1 MKHRRER
8 KSEPRV
14 EEAAA
19 KPAPGKWIVRGGL
32 LAIAFAAY
40 FHSFGLG
47 LAQDSFALI
56 TQDARI
62 REVTGGNLA
71 LIVQKDY
78 WWPKPGDHLYRPVT
92 TASLLFNYAVLG
104 NGASPA
110 GYHWVNFLLH
120 GLNVWLVY
128 ELASRLLR
136 RAGPSFLAAALWA
149 AHPINSEA
157 VVNIVG
163 RSDLLAAM
171 SVLGGLLLYA
181 RAVEGPDG
189 PRAGSAALLF
199 GVAAAGVFAKESAAV
214 LPGMMLLW
222 DLSFGIGE
230 RRAGVARRVPYYAA
244 AAAALAVLFVARHFV
259 FSGLPWPQFVHLDNP
274 LREAGFPAAR
284 WTAIK
289 VLGLDLWLLVFP
301 LRLSSDRSYNQ
312 IPLAGAADP
321 FAWMALAAIAGIL
334 TAAVLRRR
342 RDPVMF
348 WAAGFTGIA
357 LLPTANLVTPIGTM
371 MAERF
376 LYLPA
381 AAFTIALAALAFRL
395 PSKQAATIGLAALAV
410 IYAVRS
416 NARAGDWNSN
426 LTLAEADVQT
436 APQSVRLHD
445 TLAKSLFEQGERNLD
460 RAIEEQEKAW
470 AIAAALP
477 PELSS
482 DLPPA
487 HLGIYYGAKATAL
500 GSPAN
505 ERSRPWYEKS
515 LAVLLR
521 AREISLA
528 AERSFDR
535 AQLAHG
541 KPLTARPVFKLLY
554 FQLAY
559 DYLNLGRY
567 GEALEALRY
576 GRNVD
581 PRQTDFY
588 ELMAVTH
595 QSMGRPDLAV
605 IALEQKA
612 LVDGEQPATL
622 AAIREAYVKLPDAGC
637 AALEPGPECGRVK
650 SDMCRAAVELRQAYV
665 EARMASAGDDIAA
678 SARQRY
684 GCR

>member
-14 EEAAA
+14 EGAAA
-19 KPAPGKWIVRGGL
+19 KRAPGKWTIRAGL

-40 FHSFGLG
+40 FNSFGLG

-62 REVTGGNLA
+62 REVTGANLA

-104 NGASPA
+104 AGASPA

-136 RAGPSFLAAALWA
+136 RAGPAFLAAALWA
-149 AHPINSEA
+149 AHPINTES

-171 SVLGGLLLYA
+171 SALGGLLLYA
-181 RAVEGPDG
+181 RAVERPDG
-189 PRAGSAALLF
+189 PTAAPAALLF
-199 GVAAAGVFAKESAAV
+199 AVCTAGVFSKESAAV
-214 LPGMMLLW
+214 LPGLMLLW

-230 RRAGVARRVPYYAA
+230 TRAGVARRVPFYAA
-244 AAAALAVLFVARHFV
+244 AGAALALLFVARRFV

-274 LREAGFPAAR
+274 LREAGFWPAR

-289 VLGLDLWLLVFP
+289 VLGLDLWLLAFP
-301 LRLSSDRSYNQ
+301 LQLSSDRSYNQ

-321 FAWMALAAIAGIL
+321 FAWIAFAVIAGVL
-334 TAAVLRRR
+334 WAAVARRR

-348 WAAGFTGIA
+348 WAAGFIGMT
-357 LLPTANLVTPIGTM
+357 LLPTSNLVAPIGTIM
-371 MAERF
+371 GERF

-381 AAFTIALAALAFRL
+381 AAFTIALAALAYRL
-395 PSKQAATIGLAALAV
+395 ERPQAVTIALAALAM
-410 IYAVRS
+410 IYAVRA
-416 NARAGDWNSN
+416 NARTREWNSN

-445 TLAKSLFEQGERNLD
+445 TLAKSLFEQGEHNLD

-470 AIAAALP
+470 AIASALP

-528 AERSFDR
+528 AEKSFDR
-535 AQLAHG
+535 AQRAHG

-576 GRNVD
+576 GRSVD

-588 ELMAVTH
+588 DLMAVAH

-612 LVDGEQPATL
+612 LVEGHQPAAM
-622 AAIREAYVKLPDAGC
+622 AAIREAYAKLPDAGC
-637 AALEPGPECGRVK
+637 AALEPGPECARLRN
-650 SDMCRAAVELRQAYV
+650 DMCRAALELQQAYA
-665 EARMASAGDDIAA
+665 EARMPAA
-678 SARQRY
+678 DEVAAAKQRY